1 VKRDDAPLTGL
12 PLVLKAI
19 EFAARKHRDQRR
31 KDKRA
36 SPYIN
41 HPIALANVLW
51 FEGGVTDP
59 VVLAAALLHDTLED
73 TETSWQELRGEFG
86 DAVAEVVLEVTDVKW
101 LKKDVR
107 KRLQVETTRNAFAY
121 VFEGSGTFR
130 DASEPRSVQTEQV
143 GEAAGVSEPI
153 GNRSLVV
160 FDRGDEVIV
169 QAGVHF
175 MAETSKL
182 LNPDKTVL
190 IPDLEAGC
198 SLAAS
203 ITAEDVGLL
212 RAAYPG
218 VPIVTYV
225 NTSAAVKAECETL
238 MSGGST
244 AMFRRRHS
252 RMKMRIRSVS
262 PISEVINAA
271 MNSTG

>member
-1 VKRDDAPLTGL
+1 MKRDDAPLTGL

-107 KRLQVETTRNAFAY
+107 KRLQVSRAKHSSTQARLVKLADKIVNL
-121 VFEGSGTFR
+121 R
-130 DASEPRSVQTEQV
+130 DVASHPP
-143 GEAAGVSEPI
+143 A
-153 GNRSLVV
+153 NWSL
-160 FDRGDEVIV
+160 E
-169 QAGVHF
+169 
-175 MAETSKL
+175 
-182 LNPDKTVL
+182 
-190 IPDLEAGC
+190 
-198 SLAAS
+198 
-203 ITAEDVGLL
+203 
-212 RAAYPG
+212 
-218 VPIVTYV
+218 
-225 NTSAAVKAECETL
+225 
-238 MSGGST
+238 
-244 AMFRRRHS
+244 RRRDYFEWA
-252 RMKMRIRSVS
+252 K
-262 PISEVINAA
+262 EVINQLRGTHPELERRFDEAYA
-271 MNSTG
+271 LKP